1 MREIPKVQ
9 KVESGTRA
17 IKIPQLLNKMAARCN
32 AEKKT
37 FFFFLIVKNAGGS
50 TLNHNKNSG
59 NLPVLRFYVM
69 QKRNLWRMSK

>member
-37 FFFFLIVKNAGGS
+37 FFFLIVKNAGGS

-59 NLPVLRFYVM
+59 NLPVLRF
-69 QKRNLWRMSK
+69 